1 MFSESLG
8 FIYEKCKR
16 KKLAF
21 HFSLELQ
28 NKTKWKHFDTL
39 VGVVKE
45 EHVQNL
51 TKNKIK

>member
-16 KKLAF
+16 KKLGF
-21 HFSLELQ
+21 PFFSLELQ
-28 NKTKWKHFDTL
+28 NKIWKNFDTL

-45 EHVQNL
+45 EHVQIL
-51 TKNKIK
+51 TKNK